1 MMEIDENLKAR
12 TPREEERR
20 GWIDGGEKEKEL
32 EFLGV
37 LQVFHIFNIIFCKKI
52 YYVCH
57 VEIKK
62 KSKN

>member
-37 LQVFHIFNIIFCKKI
+37 L
-52 YYVCH
+52 
-57 VEIKK
+57 
-62 KSKN
+62 